1 VVTADR
7 YAFQRSDL
15 VGGHVVLDLVN
26 TVTGRDSRPTDWLET
41 YERVLE
47 WAALTDT
54 FDASSLHMLDGMR
67 TADGRAAAR
76 ALTRLRDLREA
87 VYDVVV
93 ATISGEPA
101 PEQALS
107 RLEEHWK
114 NAVVSARLTFSEGRA
129 ELQLD
134 AVSSRLEH
142 PRHLLSLSAFDL
154 LQTLPLERT
163 RECASP
169 PCTWIFI
176 DRSRGGQRRWCDMA
190 TCGNQAKSRR
200 HYERT
205 RAGERAE
212 ARRMRLLG

>member
-1 VVTADR
+1 VVTRPER
-7 YAFQRSDL
+7 YAFRRSDL

-26 TVTGRDSRPTDWLET
+26 TVTGRDSQPTDWLET

-54 FDASSLHMLDGMR
+54 FDARSLNTLAGMR
-67 TADGRAAAR
+67 TADRRAAAR

-87 VYDVVV
+87 VYGVLV
-93 ATISGEPA
+93 AAIRDEPA

-114 NAVVSARLTFSEGRA
+114 NAVASAHLMFSEGCA

-134 AVSSRLEH
+134 IVSSGLEY
-142 PRHLLSLSAFDL
+142 PRHLLALFSFDL

-163 RECASP
+163 RGCASP
-169 PCTWIFI
+169 RCTWIFI

-190 TCGNQAKSRR
+190 TCGNRAKSRR

-205 RAGERAE
+205 RAGP
-212 ARRMRLLG
+212 RRP

>member
-1 VVTADR
+1 VVTLPER
-7 YAFQRSDL
+7 YAFRRSDL
-15 VGGHVVLDLVN
+15 VAGHVVLDLVN
-26 TVTGRDSRPTDWLET
+26 TVTGRDSRPTDWLES

-67 TADGRAAAR
+67 TADRRAAAR
-76 ALTRLRDLREA
+76 ALTRLCDLREA

-93 ATISGEPA
+93 AIISEEPA
-101 PEQALS
+101 PEPTVS

-114 NAVVSARLTFSEGRA
+114 KAVVSARLTFSEGRA

-134 AVSSRLEH
+134 AVSSGLEY

-163 RECASP
+163 RVCASP
-169 PCTWIFI
+169 RCTWLFI

-190 TCGNQAKSRR
+190 TCGNQSKSRR

-205 RAGERAE
+205 RAVERPE
-212 ARRMRLLG
+212 ARRVR

>member
-1 VVTADR
+1 VVTPPDR
-7 YAFQRSDL
+7 YAFRPSDL

-26 TVTGRDSRPTDWLET
+26 TVTGRDSQPTDWLET

-54 FDASSLHMLDGMR
+54 FDARSLDTLARMR
-67 TADGRAAAR
+67 TADRRASAR

-87 VYDVVV
+87 FYDVVV
-93 ATISGEPA
+93 AAISEEPA

-114 NAVVSARLTFSEGRA
+114 NAVASARLTFSEGRA
-129 ELQLD
+129 ELRLD
-134 AVSSRLEH
+134 PVSSGLEY
-142 PRHLLSLSAFDL
+142 PRQLLSLSAFDL

-163 RECASP
+163 RECASAR
-169 PCTWIFI
+169 CTWIFV

-190 TCGNQAKSRR
+190 TCGNRAKSRR

-205 RAGERAE
+205 RAAP
-212 ARRMRLLG
+212 